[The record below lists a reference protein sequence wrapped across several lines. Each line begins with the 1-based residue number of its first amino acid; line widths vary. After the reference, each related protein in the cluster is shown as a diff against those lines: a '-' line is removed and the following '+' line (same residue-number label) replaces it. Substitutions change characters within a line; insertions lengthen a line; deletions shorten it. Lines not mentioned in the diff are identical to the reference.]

1 MDMDEEKTI
10 LEQLIEIC
18 IKEQREIYEEYGEP
32 YTEEDVREAVYEN
45 LRDNLKYHMS
55 DVAYG

>member
-1 MDMDEEKTI
+1 MEEKSL
-10 LEQLIEIC
+10 LEQLIEIA
-18 IKEQREIYEEYGEP
+18 IKEQKEIYDECGEP

-45 LRDNLKYHMS
+45 LRDNLKYFMS